1 MAPSRVLKFDRPDA
15 QRDESPFVLLE
26 AKPRGSKPLDL
37 KIVATEGEFEYSTTR
52 ECPVLEKTKVGG
64 KRAS

>member
-26 AKPRGSKPLDL
+26 AKPRGSKALDL

-52 ECPVLEKTKVGG
+52 ECPVL
-64 KRAS
+64 